1 MSWFNVIK
9 TLQSKTGYAQ
19 LDFDNIVEEEETNC
33 VKRMR
38 ELNAKVHKYTVN
50 GQEKK
55 VANIYSKE
63 TRYFYSYKGNSIGG
77 MTVSNQFPDISE
89 EVACAL
95 IEFIQGIKDYKYEK
109 KEGSQY
115 QKYYF
120 SLTEFDYEDDTSYV
134 FLYVGVEKKIYRIFF
149 VNTIEE
155 KEKFKRWLS
164 SVVQNPQETNQRHS

>member
-33 VKRMR
+33 LKRLK
-38 ELNAKVHKYTVN
+38 ELNDKVHKYAMD
-50 GQEKK
+50 GQKK
-55 VANIYSKE
+55 EVGERLGDA
-63 TRYFYSYKGNSIGG
+63 TRYFFSEKGDYKGIL
-77 MTVSNQFPDISE
+77 TPSNEFPDIPE

-109 KEGSQY
+109 KEGSQIG
-115 QKYYF
+115 KYYF
-120 SLTEFDYEDDTSYV
+120 SLEEFDYDDGNSYV
-134 FLYVGVEKKIYRIFF
+134 FLYVGVEEKVYRIFY
-149 VNTIEE
+149 VSDTEE

-164 SVVQNPQETNQRHS
+164 SVV

>member
-33 VKRMR
+33 LKRLK
-38 ELNAKVHKYTVN
+38 EWNAKVHKYTVD
-50 GQEKK
+50 GQKK
-55 VANIYSKE
+55 KTDSDFSDM
-63 TRYFYSYKGNSIGG
+63 TRYDFNKRGYGNYT
-77 MTVSNQFPDISE
+77 MEVYDEFPDISE

-109 KEGSQY
+109 KEGSEQGE
-115 QKYYF
+115 YYF
-120 SLTEFDYEDDTSYV
+120 SFTEHDYSEGNSYM
-134 FLYVGVEKKIYRIFF
+134 FLYVGVSVNNPRTQAQKMYKIFF

-164 SVVQNPQETNQRHS
+164 SVV

>member
-33 VKRMR
+33 LKRLK
-38 ELNAKVHKYTVN
+38 EWNAKVHKYTVD

-55 VANIYSKE
+55 AGERFGKE
-63 TRYFYSYKGNSIGG
+63 TRYSYSYKGDSIG
-77 MTVSNQFPDISE
+77 VLQPSDEFPDIPE

-95 IEFIQGIKDYKYEK
+95 IEFIRGIKDYKYQK
-109 KEGSQY
+109 KEGSRIL
-115 QKYYF
+115 KYSF
-120 SLTEFDYEDDTSYV
+120 SLEEFDYEDDNSYV
-134 FLYVGVEKKIYRIFF
+134 FLFFNVEGKIYRIFF

-155 KEKFKRWLS
+155 KDKFKEWIS
-164 SVVQNPQETNQRHS
+164 SVV